1 MYSNH
6 RQIVRMDKVVND
18 TYRIARVKT
27 VKLLDS
33 LQYYFYDLFKRE
45 DLFKSVDKYCMFIG
59 YTRSGHSLVGSLLDA
74 HPNIVISHEL
84 NALRLFEKG
93 ASARKVY
100 YFILKNSQRQ
110 AAAGRQE
117 TGYSYQVPG
126 QWQGRYK
133 DLKVIGDKKGSH
145 SNLVFRT
152 NPEILNILQ
161 RAIAAPIKFIHV
173 TRNPYDNIA
182 TMITKKKADL
192 NYGIMSYFRKC
203 KTVNN
208 LKQQISERDIL
219 DVRHEAIIDDPK
231 TSLNELCHFLGVEAP
246 KDYLEDCASIVF
258 KSPQKSRFKVQ
269 WSEQSIE
276 RVKNG
281 IDQFEF
287 LKGYSYED

>member
-1 MYSNH
+1 
-6 RQIVRMDKVVND
+6 MDKFIND
-18 TYRIARVKT
+18 TYRLAQRKT
-27 VKLLDS
+27 IKLIDS
-33 LQYYFYDLFKRE
+33 LQYHFYELFKRK
-45 DLFKSVDKYCMFIG
+45 DLFQPVENYCMFIG

-93 ASARKVY
+93 ANARKVY
-100 YFILKNSQRQ
+100 YFILQNSQRQ
-110 AAAGRQE
+110 ANSGRQE

-133 DLKVIGDKKGSH
+133 QLKVIGDKKGSH

-161 RAIAAPIKFIHV
+161 REIDVPIKFIHV

-192 NYGIMSYFRKC
+192 DYGIGSYFKKC
-203 KTVNN
+203 KTVAN
-208 LKQQISERDIL
+208 LKQQISEADIL
-219 DVRHEAIIDDPK
+219 DVRHEALIDDPQTTLK
-231 TSLNELCHFLGVEAP
+231 ELCDFLGVEAP
-246 KDYLEDCASIVF
+246 KDYLEACTSIIF

-269 WSEQSIE
+269 WTDKSIE
-276 RVKNG
+276 IVKNQ